1 MGFSKYLWIFTDIWE
16 VLSQASYFKSSY
28 FCFSL
33 FCFSR
38 YFLLSGHLMRVTS
51 LAANTDF
58 CVHVWIFFCPAPT
71 LISLLGLLWRFLL
84 QLQINSHV
92 PLMLLFGLKKLS
104 DLVLKTEQRTLEDT
118 WRWVLNT
125 HLNANLEYRKEVNT
139 LKIFFLPSL
148 SNWSEP
154 VVMFKI
160 LPVFTVWKRSSVIFF
175 ALEGVCFPFLPNA
188 WVLLYKKNFFH
199 VFGEYL

>member
-16 VLSQASYFKSSY
+16 ALSQASYFKSSY
-28 FCFSL
+28 FWFSL

-58 CVHVWIFFCPAPT
+58 CVHVWIFFFSPAPT

-92 PLMLLFGLKKLS
+92 SLMLLFGLKKLS
-104 DLVLKTEQRTLEDT
+104 DLVLKIEQRTLEDM
-118 WRWVLNT
+118 WGWVLNT
-125 HLNANLEYRKEVNT
+125 YLDANLEYRKKVNT
-139 LKIFFLPSL
+139 FNIFFYLHYQIDLSL
-148 SNWSEP
+148 
-154 VVMFKI
+154 
-160 LPVFTVWKRSSVIFF
+160 L
-175 ALEGVCFPFLPNA
+175 
-188 WVLLYKKNFFH
+188 
-199 VFGEYL
+199 